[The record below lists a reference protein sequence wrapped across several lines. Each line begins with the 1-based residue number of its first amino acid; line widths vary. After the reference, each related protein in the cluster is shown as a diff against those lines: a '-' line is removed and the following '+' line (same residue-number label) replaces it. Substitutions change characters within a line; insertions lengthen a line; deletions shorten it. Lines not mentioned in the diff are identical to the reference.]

1 MKMVKQTL
9 SISID
14 DDIILK
20 IKKIAEENNMKISE
34 VASKVFETG
43 FRFGE
48 PIQVKCPM
56 CNYVYSNKEG
66 FCPKCKKELD
76 EREQD
81 IIKETEI
88 ANLQHRLDLFN
99 EWRTKGL
106 RVTDNEYNK
115 IKDRIEELK
124 SKLTSA

>member
-1 MKMVKQTL
+1 MKVVKQTL

-20 IKKIAEENNMKISE
+20 IKKIAIENNMKISE

-56 CNYVYSNKEG
+56 CSFVYSNKEG
-66 FCPKCKKELD
+66 FCPKCKKEMED
-76 EREQD
+76 REEE

-99 EWRTKGL
+99 EWRSKGL

-115 IKDRIEELK
+115 VKARIEELK
-124 SKLTSA
+124 KV